1 MSHGTRAKLEVGK
14 RIHSPPSIAVGAV
27 FDCRIHVILRT
38 CREIIGLYNMS
49 FINQIEWNDES
60 GEVMIGTIPHI
71 KVACYSDDDADDYQW
86 VVIQMMM
93 LMIMMGRG

>member
-1 MSHGTRAKLEVGK
+1 
-14 RIHSPPSIAVGAV
+14 
-27 FDCRIHVILRT
+27 
-38 CREIIGLYNMS
+38 MS

-71 KVACYSDDDADDYQW
+71 KVGCYSDDDADDYQW

-93 LMIMMGRG
+93 LMIIRC

>member
-1 MSHGTRAKLEVGK
+1 
-14 RIHSPPSIAVGAV
+14 
-27 FDCRIHVILRT
+27 
-38 CREIIGLYNMS
+38 MS

-71 KVACYSDDDADDYQW
+71 KVGCYSDDDAYQW

-93 LMIMMGRG
+93 LMIIRC

>member
-1 MSHGTRAKLEVGK
+1 
-14 RIHSPPSIAVGAV
+14 
-27 FDCRIHVILRT
+27 
-38 CREIIGLYNMS
+38 MS

-71 KVACYSDDDADDYQW
+71 KVGGYSDDDADDYQW

-93 LMIMMGRG
+93 LMIIRC